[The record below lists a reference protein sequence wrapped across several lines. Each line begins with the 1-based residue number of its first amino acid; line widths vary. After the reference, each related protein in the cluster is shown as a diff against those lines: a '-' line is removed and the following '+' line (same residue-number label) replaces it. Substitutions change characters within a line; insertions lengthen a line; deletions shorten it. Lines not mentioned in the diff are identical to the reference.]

1 MPSWLVDLTSDDPRV
16 TIGVGSWASS
26 PPTLRPHH
34 AGNRI
39 EIGKFCCLGQNVT
52 IFAGGNHP
60 THHLTQHHLR
70 LYLDLGDFEDWS
82 QQCLDRDHVTSIGN
96 DVWIGDGAIILTGVK
111 VGDGAAIGARAVV
124 SKDVPPYAIVAGNR
138 AEIIRYRFE
147 PDIIRQLE
155 RLKWWDW
162 PTPLLREAA
171 DILFSADIGALSH
184 FAKSHNLGK
193 ARRTGPR
200 TTAGQAGNA
209 RSRR

>member
-16 TIGVGSWASS
+16 TIGTGSWASS

-96 DVWIGDGAIILTGVK
+96 DVWIGAHVTILSGVTIADGAVI
-111 VGDGAAIGARAVV
+111 
-124 SKDVPPYAIVAGNR
+124 
-138 AEIIRYRFE
+138 
-147 PDIIRQLE
+147 
-155 RLKWWDW
+155 
-162 PTPLLREAA
+162 
-171 DILFSADIGALSH
+171 
-184 FAKSHNLGK
+184 
-193 ARRTGPR
+193 
-200 TTAGQAGNA
+200 AGNA
-209 RSRR
+209 TVTRSVGPYEIWGGNPARLIRPRFPAEIAARLHALRWWECSIAAVRKMAPLLSAPPDGATLMQLEAIAAEDRAEK